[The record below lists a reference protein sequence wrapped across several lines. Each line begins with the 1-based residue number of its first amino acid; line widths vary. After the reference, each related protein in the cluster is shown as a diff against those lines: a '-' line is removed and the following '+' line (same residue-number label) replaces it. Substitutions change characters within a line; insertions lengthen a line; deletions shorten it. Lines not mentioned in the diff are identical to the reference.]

1 MIGSREAALD
11 HRGVAAPTGTHAS
24 ARFADLRRRAQS
36 GSRLPWV
43 SWQVPCRGFRL
54 GPHMARCRSR
64 LDTRSEA
71 VHAPDRHTA
80 AGGWQGGPG
89 ALPLPLPLRWAWVG
103 AAALG
108 PVGAIAGLVVGLIVH
123 PPTALFAM
131 LELAALAIL
140 VGGLVGLGSGSIV
153 VATRQLG
160 ARRRD
165 ERWRV

>member
-1 MIGSREAALD
+1 MS
-11 HRGVAAPTGTHAS
+11 
-24 ARFADLRRRAQS
+24 
-36 GSRLPWV
+36 
-43 SWQVPCRGFRL
+43 
-54 GPHMARCRSR
+54 
-64 LDTRSEA
+64 
-71 VHAPDRHTA
+71 APDRHRA
-80 AGGWQGGPG
+80 AGGWQGEPG
-89 ALPLPLPLRWAWVG
+89 AQQPPPPPLLPLPLPLRWAWFG

-108 PVGAIAGLVVGLIVH
+108 AVGAIAGLVVGLIVH